1 MLRELFA
8 PNIQRIKSICAIGAM
23 LQQVLLRFRIFLCGL
38 VFAKAISS
46 AFHASRLH
54 RKNKIV
60 IIWAVEIRHEPLLPG
75 KPLVNQQV
83 LFIMA
88 HGVAQI
94 HILHTP
100 AVAFKL
106 MDDYPMKILVVH
118 GIVRAKSG
126 GIIVIDD
133 TVVGMGRIVC
143 AEVRNERRNF
153 TLKF

>member
-1 MLRELFA
+1 
-8 PNIQRIKSICAIGAM
+8 
-23 LQQVLLRFRIFLCGL
+23 
-38 VFAKAISS
+38 
-46 AFHASRLH
+46 
-54 RKNKIV
+54 
-60 IIWAVEIRHEPLLPG
+60 
-75 KPLVNQQV
+75 
-83 LFIMA
+83 MA

-133 TVVGMGRIVC
+133 TVIGMRRIVC
-143 AEVRNERRNF
+143 AEVCNERRDF
-153 TLKF
+153 ALKFYIKRFEHIKAVAARLTAHNPIDIGIPCQYKTQGSALMRQFKNKWRERCPKLYAQAFS